1 MLRARAV
8 RSRDRH
14 RCDGLVAVDDEERAD
29 DGDASAETPLVSEGR
44 FEVFGRGVRTA
55 LRNNATAYGF
65 SISLTAAYGLVNTA
79 SGAGSALETIS
90 FAFGA
95 AVAFVLVGG
104 IAVAYFP
111 HGRLGEGGQVATLAG
126 GFDILSVMGAI
137 TAAYGFSHLP
147 DLAAWPATG
156 FATVVTYLLV
166 GGVDVLIARRVAQH
180 SSFGESQ

>member
-1 MLRARAV
+1 MN
-8 RSRDRH
+8 
-14 RCDGLVAVDDEERAD
+14 DEERED
-29 DGDASAETPLVSEGR
+29 EDASEESPLVSEGR

-65 SISLTAAYGLVNTA
+65 SISLTAAYGLVNNA

-104 IAVAYFP
+104 LSVAYFP
-111 HGRLGEGGQVATLAG
+111 HGRLREGGQVTTLAG

-137 TAAYGFSHLP
+137 TAAYGSSHLP
-147 DLAAWPATG
+147 GLAAWPATA
-156 FATVVTYLLV
+156 FATVVAYLLV
-166 GGVDVLIARRVAQH
+166 GGVDVLIARWVAQR